1 LPKIGCADE
10 SRFSNEVHVAAE
22 AIQSVNPFSC
32 RMWEF
37 HDRLDCH
44 ITEQSCKAEIES
56 FETHGQIVPVLAR
69 RLQGDLHHDFELIYG
84 ARRLFVARHLNRP
97 LLVEVRTVTDRE
109 AIVAMDIE
117 NRHRQDISPYERGL
131 SYTNWLRSGHF
142 ASQDDIARNLKI
154 SASQV
159 SRLLKLA
166 RLPSVIV
173 SAFNSANEIC
183 ETWGLEIAAALEDP
197 LRRAALI
204 RTARTLG
211 ALNPRMKAQGVYRE
225 LLLSQQPNRK
235 SRKTSHDEVVRDDSG
250 VPLFRLRYHRSA
262 VALLLPLAKV
272 SPATLGHIRQ
282 AVCSVMQ
289 GSEVTACDPAEAQLP
304 DTAILAR
311 ARRVGRGSA
320 EAGDSLGGAVS

>member
-1 LPKIGCADE
+1 MGRGKRIGQDLPRAMNHDCD
-10 SRFSNEVHVAAE
+10 EVHVAGE
-22 AIQSVNPFSC
+22 AIQCVNPFSC

-37 HDRLDCH
+37 HDRLDSH
-44 ITEQSCKAEIES
+44 ITEHSCKAEIES

-69 RLQGDLHHDFELIYG
+69 RLRGDLHHDFELIYG
-84 ARRLFVARHLNRP
+84 ARRLFCARHLNRP
-97 LLVEVRTVTDRE
+97 LLVEIRTLTDRE

-131 SYTNWLRSGHF
+131 SYTNWLRSGSF

-173 SAFNSANEIC
+173 AAFSGANEIC
-183 ETWGLEIAAALEDP
+183 ENWGLEIAEALEDP
-197 LRRAALI
+197 QRRATII

-211 ALNPRMKAQGVYRE
+211 AMNPRMKAQAVYRE
-225 LLLSQQPNRK
+225 LLFAQQPSRRARK
-235 SRKTSHDEVVRDDSG
+235 ASHDEVVRDDSG
-250 VPLFRLRYHRSA
+250 APLFRVRYHRSA
-262 VALLLPLAKV
+262 IALVLPLAKV

-282 AVCSVMQ
+282 AVCSAMQ
-289 GSEVTACDPAEAQLP
+289 GIALTACDS
-304 DTAILAR
+304 
-311 ARRVGRGSA
+311 VGA
-320 EAGDSLGGAVS
+320 AVS